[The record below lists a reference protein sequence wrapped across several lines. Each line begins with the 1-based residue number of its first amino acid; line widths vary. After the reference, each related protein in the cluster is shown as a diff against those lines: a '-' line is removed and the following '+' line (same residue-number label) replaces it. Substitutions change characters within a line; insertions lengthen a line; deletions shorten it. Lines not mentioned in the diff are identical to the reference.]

1 MAKRRIMFEETYK
14 KGISILK
21 ENVIDTLNNNET
33 DIFLLK
39 TGKFDDD
46 SEFMTIRIEVK

>member
-1 MAKRRIMFEETYK
+1 MGKKRIIYEETYK
-14 KGISILK
+14 KGISVLK
-21 ENVIDTLNNNET
+21 ENVLNTINNNET

>member
-1 MAKRRIMFEETYK
+1 MAKRRIIYEETYK
-14 KGISILK
+14 KGLTVLK
-21 ENVIDTLNNNET
+21 ENVIDTINNNET